1 MKNFYT
7 SWTFRAMV
15 LSMVMLPVTG
25 VHAQNKASTG
35 VGKFPSIFVLPVN
48 AADGRDPF
56 FPESTRAMEA
66 EAANTH
72 TVEITA
78 LKVPGISG
86 TPGHYL
92 AIINTH
98 TFSVGEEGDIKTAS
112 GLVHI
117 RCLDIQPSGITVE
130 INGKIHRIAVTSE

>member
-1 MKNFYT
+1 MKKNYSFGTFLALLLLLGLT
-7 SWTFRAMV
+7 SEA
-15 LSMVMLPVTG
+15 S
-25 VHAQNKASTG
+25 AQNKASTG
-35 VGKFPSIFVLPVN
+35 VGKAPSIFVLPIN

-112 GLVHI
+112 GMVHI
-117 RCLDIQPSGITVE
+117 RCLAIQPSGVTVE

>member
-1 MKNFYT
+1 MKKNH
-7 SWTFRAMV
+7 SLWPLLVVAW
-15 LSMVMLPVTG
+15 LLMLAPAAPADNT
-25 VHAQNKASTG
+25 ASTG
-35 VGKFPSIFVLPVN
+35 IGKVPSIFILPVN
-48 AADGRDPF
+48 SAEGRDPF
-56 FPESTRAMEA
+56 YPESTRAMES
-66 EAANTH
+66 EAANSH

-98 TFSVGEEGDIKTAS
+98 TFSVGEEGDVKTAS
-112 GLVHI
+112 GPVHI

-130 INGKIHRIAVTSE
+130 INGKIHRIAVTDE

>member
-1 MKNFYT
+1 
-7 SWTFRAMV
+7 
-15 LSMVMLPVTG
+15 MLAPAAPADNT
-25 VHAQNKASTG
+25 ASTG
-35 VGKFPSIFVLPVN
+35 IGKVPSIFILPVN
-48 AADGRDPF
+48 SAEGRDPF
-56 FPESTRAMEA
+56 YPESTRAMES
-66 EAANTH
+66 EAANSH

-98 TFSVGEEGDIKTAS
+98 TFSVGEEGDVKTAS
-112 GLVHI
+112 GPVHI

-130 INGKIHRIAVTSE
+130 INGKIHRIAVTDE